1 MPRVPRP
8 LPDAIRPT
16 GTPLHPAG
24 SIGAPMQDAF
34 PRTERFLNR
43 ELSWLEFNA
52 RVLALAEDA
61 SNRLLERAKFLAI
74 FGSNLDEF
82 FQVRVAG
89 LQEQREAGVG
99 PASPEGSTP
108 VEQLAGITE
117 RVAALYRRTDTLW
130 VDDLRPA
137 LEKEGVR
144 LVDWAELDPADRE
157 HLGELFRERVFP
169 VLTPLSVDPAHPF
182 PYISSLSLNLAA
194 LVRDPSS
201 GERRFARVKVPP
213 LLPRFIEMP
222 DGERFVPIEQVIAAH
237 LDVLFPGMEI
247 VDHSTFRLTRD
258 ADFELEE
265 EEGGDLLEAIESVLR
280 RRLRGATPV
289 RLELD
294 AASTDEVRTLL
305 TRELALL
312 PDEVFVV
319 EGLLDPSALWSLYE
333 LDRPELKDDPWIPV
347 TQPWLEGVE
356 DFFEVIAKGDLLV
369 HHPYDSFET
378 SVEAFIEQAAQD
390 PSVLAIKQ
398 ALYRTSED
406 SPIVR
411 ALARAAEAG
420 KQVVALVELQ
430 ARFDERAN
438 ITQARTLEQA
448 GVHVVY
454 GIVGLKTHAK
464 VCLIVRREAS
474 GIRRYAHVGTGNYN
488 PSTARLYE
496 DVGLLT
502 ADPDLGADLSDL
514 FNLLTGYSRQK
525 TYRRLLVAPTDLKQ
539 RLIELIRAETA
550 AGDGSIVLKMNS
562 LVDAETIDALYEA
575 SRSGVDVDL
584 LVRGICC
591 LRPGVPD
598 LSDTIRVRSIVGR
611 YLEHS
616 RIFRFG
622 SRERGF
628 QHFIGSA
635 DLMPRNLERRV
646 EVTVP
651 VLDPALCA
659 RLDEILQAGL
669 EDDVLAWD
677 LGSDGVWTKVET
689 QRGVSAQERL
699 MQLAVER
706 GESRR

>member
-1 MPRVPRP
+1 MPFPRR
-8 LPDAIRPT
+8 LPTSYRPT
-16 GTPLHPAG
+16 SDTPGEPAT
-24 SIGAPMQDAF
+24 IVAPMQDAF
-34 PRTERFLNR
+34 PRTDRFLNR
-43 ELSWLEFNA
+43 ELSWLEFND
-52 RVLALAEDA
+52 RVLALAEDP
-61 SNRLLERAKFLAI
+61 SNRLLERVKFFAI
-74 FGSNLDEF
+74 VGSNLDEF

-108 VEQLAGITE
+108 EEQLAGITA
-117 RVAALYRRTDTLW
+117 RVTELYGRTDSLW
-130 VDDLRPA
+130 VEELRPA

-144 LVDWAELDPADRE
+144 LVGWAELDARDRE

-237 LDVLFPGMEI
+237 LEVLFPGMEI
-247 VDHSTFRLTRD
+247 VGHSAFRLTRD

-294 AASTDEVRTLL
+294 AASTEEVRTLL
-305 TRELALL
+305 ARELALL

-333 LDRPELKDDPWIPV
+333 LDRPELKDDPWTPV
-347 TQPWLEGVE
+347 TQPRLEGVE
-356 DFFEVIAKGDLLV
+356 DYFEVISKGDLLV

-390 PSVLAIKQ
+390 PTVLAIKL
-398 ALYRTSED
+398 ALYRTSEE

-411 ALARAAEAG
+411 ALVRAAEAG

-464 VCLIVRREAS
+464 VCLIVRREVS
-474 GIRRYAHVGTGNYN
+474 GLRRYAHVGTGNYN

-502 ADPDLGADLSDL
+502 ADPELGADLSDL
-514 FNLLTGYSRQK
+514 FNLLTGYSRQQ
-525 TYRRLLVAPTDLKQ
+525 TYRRLLVAPSDLKQ
-539 RLIELIRAETA
+539 RLIELIRAEAA

-562 LVDAETIDALYEA
+562 LVDAEMIDALYEA
-575 SRSGVDVDL
+575 SRAGVAIDL
-584 LVRGICC
+584 IVRGICC
-591 LRPGVPD
+591 LRPGVPG
-598 LSDTIRVRSIVGR
+598 LSDTIRVKSIVGR

-622 SRERGF
+622 SRERGY

-651 VLDPALCA
+651 VLDPTLRE
-659 RLDEILQAGL
+659 RLDQILRAGL

-689 QRGVSAQERL
+689 ERGVSTQQRL
-699 MQLAVER
+699 MQVAVER